1 MLGLEVYTTITHTIQ
16 PLKRENPSIC
26 SNIEGTTRSE
36 VSQTQREEL
45 HALTAMNQLTRF
57 LSLLSMEVLES
68 QGEALQVLVS
78 RSFHFLLLQT
88 AVNCGNKV
96 TQQQQQVEP
105 SSVPASASGMG
116 PLARGGRLRPLV

>member
-26 SNIEGTTRSE
+26 GNIEGTTQSE
-36 VSQTQREEL
+36 VSQTQREVL
-45 HALTAMNQLTRF
+45 CALTAMNQLARF

-88 AVNCGNKV
+88 AVNCGSKSH
-96 TQQQQQVEP
+96 
-105 SSVPASASGMG
+105 SSRSKWS
-116 PLARGGRLRPLV
+116 PLVFLHRPQGWDPWLEVGD